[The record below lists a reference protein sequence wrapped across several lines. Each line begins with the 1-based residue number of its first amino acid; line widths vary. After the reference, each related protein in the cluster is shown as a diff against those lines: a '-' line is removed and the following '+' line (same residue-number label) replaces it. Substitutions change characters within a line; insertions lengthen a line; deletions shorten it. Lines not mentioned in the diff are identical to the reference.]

1 MIEPGSSR
9 PGGPEPVSPPPRFTV
24 ITGLSGAGRSE
35 AAKCFEDLGYF
46 VIDNLPPALIEKMA
60 ELMLLP
66 GTKVKQVALVVDA
79 RGGEFFPELEKSL
92 AQLEER
98 GLEFRIVFLEA
109 SDRALVRRFNES
121 RRPHPLVESERV
133 IEGIFQERQIM
144 RRLRDR
150 ADVIIDTTDL
160 NVHELREKIRSLFS
174 ELDAQD
180 ELAVSVISF
189 GYKHG
194 LPLDADMVFDCRFL
208 PNPHWVDELRPLP
221 GTSRKVRG
229 YVLGKEATNQFLA
242 KVRDLLSLLLP
253 GFIKE
258 GRHYVTIAV
267 GCTGGKHR
275 SVVVADEIAR
285 YLREKGFSST
295 VVHRDLERE

>member
-1 MIEPGSSR
+1 MQTQPNHPDDREIATGK
-9 PGGPEPVSPPPRFTV
+9 PRFT
-24 ITGLSGAGRSE
+24 ILTGLSGAGRSE

-60 ELMLLP
+60 ELILLP

-92 AQLEER
+92 VQLEARDME
-98 GLEFRIVFLEA
+98 LRIVFLEA
-109 SDRALVRRFNES
+109 SDRTLVRRFNES
-121 RRPHPLVESERV
+121 RRPHPLVDTDRV

-150 ADVIIDTTDL
+150 ADVIIDTTDI
-160 NVHELREKIRSLFS
+160 NVHELREKIRLLFS
-174 ELDAQD
+174 ELDAGD
-180 ELAVSVISF
+180 ELVVTVMSF

-229 YVLGKEATNQFLA
+229 YVLGKESTGLFLA
-242 KVRDLLSLLLP
+242 KVREMLSLLIP
-253 GFIKE
+253 GFVKE
-258 GRHYVTIAV
+258 GRHYLTIAV

-275 SVVVADEIAR
+275 SVVVADEIGR